1 MRQAASLA
9 HPVVTISVDCDEEEE
24 VSEETMREVTMED
37 MEVMR
42 EEDRME
48 EPCNCTWTIYTDAG
62 LGKSTISFQLEQEV
76 KPGKWQSALTKHG
89 NKLCQTRAFCG

>member
-9 HPVVTISVDCDEEEE
+9 HPVVTISVDCDDEEE

-48 EPCNCTWTIYTDAG
+48 DPCNCTWTLCTNNG
-62 LGKSTISFQLEQEV
+62 LGKFQLEKEV
-76 KPGKWQSALTKHG
+76 
-89 NKLCQTRAFCG
+89 

>member
-24 VSEETMREVTMED
+24 KVSEETMREVTMED

-48 EPCNCTWTIYTDAG
+48 DPCNCTWTIYTDAG

-76 KPGKWQSALTKHG
+76 
-89 NKLCQTRAFCG
+89 